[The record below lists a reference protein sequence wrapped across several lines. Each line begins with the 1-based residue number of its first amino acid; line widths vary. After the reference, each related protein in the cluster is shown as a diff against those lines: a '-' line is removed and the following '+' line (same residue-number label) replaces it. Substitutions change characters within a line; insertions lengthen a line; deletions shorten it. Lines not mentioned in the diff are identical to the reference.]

1 MADNQTEK
9 QKVQEL
15 TDKLERGLAELFN
28 SDSYKSYLSTMSKFH
43 NYSFN
48 NTLLIAMQKPEASL
62 VAGYNAWQKNFG
74 RHVNKG
80 EKAIRI
86 LAPVPYKIKEEREK
100 VDPITQEIMIDRDGN
115 PQKEEVEITIPAFRA
130 VSVFDV
136 SQTDGKPITELEA
149 KELLSD
155 VEGYQDMIH
164 AVEAVSPV
172 PIEMEEIAGESKGYF
187 DREAR
192 RIAVQENMS
201 ESQTLKTMIH
211 EVAHSMLHNKEVE
224 QEEQERKDRNTKE
237 VEAESIAYTVCQH
250 FGVDTSEY
258 SFGYIAGWS
267 SGRDTKELK
276 SSMDTIRRT
285 ASELITGIEEQ
296 LEEIRKDREVS
307 QEQHEAS
314 DARKAAQLL
323 HGSMDKYGIYQLKDN
338 PELDK
343 FRFEGTESLKR
354 MGITK
359 YNFDTM
365 VPENYEQV
373 YMGELSEFRGRTQ
386 VETLEAIYTKFNID
400 HPADYKAHS
409 LSVGDIVVLH
419 ENRENSAH
427 FVDTFG
433 FTGLPQ
439 FVRELEE
446 KAEDLTVTFTVA
458 ECGEFHQIGAYY
470 EDIPTIEEAIRIY
483 REMDPARLNGV
494 PAIGV
499 NLHVEGTDCLEDDQ
513 VDLLT
518 GNIID
523 VDYLNYMP
531 DVRDHPSVRDAIK
544 KLIKAFPEKEI
555 IDRETKEQKIQ
566 ELAGEL
572 DRLSYDMDPY
582 EYKDTVEDREA
593 QVANITEDIR
603 SGNVGYLNDFLNAII
618 AEEVREGITDIFGQ
632 GTDISDSEAVQTVRK
647 AKELLDKLAEYKPLA
662 KIEEMEEQNY
672 NMIDNVLN
680 NGAEKKED
688 EKAKTRVSV
697 KEKLAEKKAVIEK
710 RDKAE
715 KNCPEKDAEKKAHR
729 EI

>member
-1 MADNQTEK
+1 MDT
-9 QKVQEL
+9 L
-15 TDKLERGLAELFN
+15 TF
-28 SDSYKSYLSTMSKFH
+28 
-43 NYSFN
+43 
-48 NTLLIAMQKPEASL
+48 
-62 VAGYNAWQKNFG
+62 
-74 RHVNKG
+74 
-80 EKAIRI
+80 
-86 LAPVPYKIKEEREK
+86 
-100 VDPITQEIMIDRDGN
+100 
-115 PQKEEVEITIPAFRA
+115 
-130 VSVFDV
+130 
-136 SQTDGKPITELEA
+136 
-149 KELLSD
+149 
-155 VEGYQDMIH
+155 
-164 AVEAVSPV
+164 
-172 PIEMEEIAGESKGYF
+172 
-187 DREAR
+187 
-192 RIAVQENMS
+192 
-201 ESQTLKTMIH
+201 
-211 EVAHSMLHNKEVE
+211 
-224 QEEQERKDRNTKE
+224 
-237 VEAESIAYTVCQH
+237 EAESIAYTVCQH

-296 LEEIRKDREVS
+296 LEEIRRDREVL
-307 QEQHEAS
+307 QGQHEDF

-323 HGSMDKYGIYQLKDN
+323 HGSMDKYGIYQLREN

-359 YNFDTM
+359 YNLDTI

-373 YMGELSEFRGRTQ
+373 YMGELTEFRGRTKE
-386 VETLEAIYTKFNID
+386 ETLEAIYTKFNID

-409 LSVGDIVVLH
+409 LSVSDIVVLH

-439 FVRELEE
+439 FVCELEE

-458 ECGEFHQIGAYY
+458 ECGEFHGIGAYY

-647 AKELLDKLAEYKPLA
+647 AKELLDKLTEYKPLA

-688 EKAKTRVSV
+688 EKAKTKVSV